1 MARAVVVL
9 HTPPH
14 PLCVFLHRPPRNSP
28 TFLSLCVL
36 DDEVRCVEPYL
47 SLGDGVKLAGVVLL
61 EELDP
66 LLVVGEFFGDAAL
79 VGILR
84 RNIIDLKQ
92 DVSMKNGWRGPGW
105 GVENRGC
112 GRELRTK
119 EQKKRGWSRRRRK
132 RGPRPSHDV
141 TRTVSRNSFETK

>member
-1 MARAVVVL
+1 M
-9 HTPPH
+9 
-14 PLCVFLHRPPRNSP
+14 
-28 TFLSLCVL
+28 
-36 DDEVRCVEPYL
+36 EPYL

-84 RNIIDLKQ
+84 RSIIDLKQ

-119 EQKKRGWSRRRRK
+119 EQKKRGGPAAVAKGVRDPHMTSHEQSREIHLK
-132 RGPRPSHDV
+132 PSNRIV
-141 TRTVSRNSFETK
+141 VSCALM